1 MGFQRRYFQSG
12 SFAMIIICKQALSRM
27 STYHDMNLAIKL
39 AIDTKLY
46 QNYVNWVK
54 ITTAFKKTTMG
65 IIK

>member
-1 MGFQRRYFQSG
+1 
-12 SFAMIIICKQALSRM
+12 M

-54 ITTAFKKTTMG
+54 ITTAFKKTTTG